1 MLMSNHLPK
10 VSFSSKQSLDVE
22 IMTFM
27 EAYDKLTQS
36 GIHNPFTPHKIKFYL
51 ILLITK
57 NNYTHYV
64 DFKKYELKK
73 GSLLFV
79 AKNQVHHFTDE
90 LKNAEGFFLIINSN
104 FLEQNYFLSKSI
116 HLNRLYNYHLESPA
130 IHIEEMGEDDFT
142 DSVKKLYAEYNFP
155 NQFAK
160 EELLRAYIN
169 IILLKAERVKS
180 NQATNTIKTYWL
192 EKFNEFKNLLEDN
205 YTNTRSARFY
215 ASELLVSYKF
225 LNDIVKKVTDKTAKE
240 FIDDYVTIE
249 IKRYLATT
257 SLSLKEISY
266 KTGFEEPANMTKF
279 FKKNTQKTPLHF
291 RKEL

>member
-1 MLMSNHLPK
+1 MSNHLPK
-10 VSFSSKQSLDVE
+10 VNFSSKKSLDVE
-22 IMTFM
+22 VMTFT
-27 EAYDKLTQS
+27 EAYKKLTQTDN
-36 GIHNPFTPHKIKFYL
+36 HNPFTAHKIKFYL
-51 ILLITK
+51 ILLVTK
-57 NNYTHYV
+57 TTYTHYV

-79 AKNQVHHFTDE
+79 AKNQVHHFTDAIQ
-90 LKNAEGFFLIINSN
+90 KSKGFFIVLNST
-104 FLEQNYFLSKSI
+104 FLEQNYFLSKNI
-116 HLNRLYNYHLESPA
+116 HLNRLYNYHLESPT
-130 IHIEEMGEDDFT
+130 IHKEEMGEDDFT
-142 DSVKKLYAEYNFP
+142 DGVKKLYAEYNFP

-205 YTNTRSARFY
+205 YTKTRSARFY

-279 FKKNTQKTPLHF
+279 FKKNTKKTPLHF